1 MRENSILEKIAFFL
15 LPIGKVGK
23 HFIEEITH
31 LWNHWINNS
40 VIKGVALKTIVI
52 MPGLIP
58 QKPSKTSKANDCLLA
73 LYRRVTDCF
82 NGDVLNLLH
91 KGETIQRGLKIITM
105 TKK

>member
-58 QKPSKTSKANDCLLA
+58 
-73 LYRRVTDCF
+73 
-82 NGDVLNLLH
+82 
-91 KGETIQRGLKIITM
+91 
-105 TKK
+105 